1 MEGVNS
7 RSRNNASGSA
17 ATGTAADTAADE
29 GAGGGAARSAG
40 TAAEG
45 ATARNGG
52 TPGATTAGATIMVV
66 RDPAAARWLL
76 KPSSLRQLEPFLGA
90 TRSVSEAALLRGER
104 PNTVLKRV
112 QRLQHLGL
120 VHCVETLPRTG
131 RSLRRYRASADIFFV
146 PFEATGAD
154 SLESALAERDAYW
167 ERLLR
172 RNVVRARMEAMG
184 TWGTRIY
191 RDARGRLQVQTAV
204 SPDANATMLDPD
216 MPAALSAWRDQVMLD
231 HADAK
236 AFQRELF
243 DLLLKYQRARG
254 AQRYVVHVG
263 LAAVLSDPRA

>member
-1 MEGVNS
+1 MAGVD
-7 RSRNNASGSA
+7 RERC
-17 ATGTAADTAADE
+17 ADE
-29 GAGGGAARSAG
+29 S
-40 TAAEG
+40 EG
-45 ATARNGG
+45 SSE
-52 TPGATTAGATIMVV
+52 TPRTLVV
-66 RDPAAARWLL
+66 RDPAAARWLVR
-76 KPSSLRQLEPFLGA
+76 PSSLHQLAPFLGA
-90 TRSVSEAALLRGER
+90 TRSVSDAATLTGER

-112 QRLQHLGL
+112 QRLQQLGL
-120 VHCVETLPRTG
+120 LVCADARPRRG
-131 RSLRRYRASADIFFV
+131 RPVKRYRTSADVFFV

-172 RNVVRARMEAMG
+172 RHVVRARVEAMG

-204 SPDANATMLDPD
+204 SPDANATMLDAG

-236 AFQRELF
+236 SFQRELF
-243 DLLLKYQRARG
+243 ELVLKYQRKRG

-263 LAAVLSDPRA
+263 LAAVMHEPPASATW

>member
-1 MEGVNS
+1 MEEAKS
-7 RSRNNASGSA
+7 RSRDGAASGA
-17 ATGTAADTAADE
+17 ASGAPSGRADGLRATWSK
-29 GAGGGAARSAG
+29 AGGGGQRSA
-40 TAAEG
+40 TS
-45 ATARNGG
+45 
-52 TPGATTAGATIMVV
+52 AGETRMVV

-76 KPSSLRQLEPFLGA
+76 KPSSLRQLEPFLGV
-90 TRSVSEAALLRGER
+90 TRSVSEAAALRGER
-104 PNTVLKRV
+104 ANTVLKRV
-112 QRLQHLGL
+112 QRLQQLGL
-120 VHCVETLPRTG
+120 LHCVETVPRAG
-131 RSLRRYRASADIFFV
+131 RSLRRYRASADVFFV

-191 RDARGRLQVQTAV
+191 RDGRGRLQVQTAV

>member
-1 MEGVNS
+1 MEGTDS
-7 RSRNNASGSA
+7 RSRPDASSGHSR
-17 ATGTAADTAADE
+17 ATLT
-29 GAGGGAARSAG
+29 
-40 TAAEG
+40 
-45 ATARNGG
+45 
-52 TPGATTAGATIMVV
+52 VV

-76 KPSSLRQLEPFLGA
+76 RPSSLRQLEPFLGA
-90 TRSVSEAALLRGER
+90 TRSVSEAATLRGER

-112 QRLQHLGL
+112 QRLQQLGL
-120 VHCVETLPRTG
+120 LQCVERLPRAG
-131 RSLRRYRASADIFFV
+131 RSLRRYRASADVFFV
-146 PFEATGAD
+146 PFEASGAD

-216 MPAALSAWRDQVMLD
+216 MPAAVSAWRDQVMLD

-263 LAAVLSDPRA
+263 LAAVLSDPRP